1 MTIIPD
7 GMGQGPVLQ
16 EAMRELEAAIHDAR
30 VAFDCIG
37 LGELDRASTSAL
49 TARVAIDAAVTA
61 LQAAQSQS
69 PLGGGDDLGPGD
81 HILRLRAVPFGRQLR
96 GNDGDYLVLS
106 PTEDGLTLGFQR
118 VADAKLGKNR
128 LHLDVMVD
136 DLDQATPRSSGL
148 AAAGSSREPPATS
161 TNSGGAAWQTPR
173 ATSSTSPS

>member
-37 LGELDRASTSAL
+37 LGEIDRAATSAL

-69 PLGGGDDLGPGD
+69 PLGGDDLGPGGNL
-81 HILRLRAVPFGRQLR
+81 LRLRSAVGGPVDLQHRAAPVRR
-96 GNDGDYLVLS
+96 G
-106 PTEDGLTLGFQR
+106 
-118 VADAKLGKNR
+118 
-128 LHLDVMVD
+128 LDEV
-136 DLDQATPRSSGL
+136 
-148 AAAGSSREPPATS
+148 
-161 TNSGGAAWQTPR
+161 
-173 ATSSTSPS
+173 